1 MSYFDQLGSNP
12 FVRTKNNQQTLQF
25 SETMSTLYTLSL
37 EPQLGIW
44 PKQYHPVE
52 VEDQT
57 WNAETNS
64 FASEISTPFS
74 PPLSDFS
81 CTWLRHGGSE
91 TCPALG
97 SELGLLHGVWHST
110 LGIWPC
116 LWVPKEVLKFGMT
129 QSGTSSS

>member
-1 MSYFDQLGSNP
+1 MQKPTALAQRFQ
-12 FVRTKNNQQTLQF
+12 
-25 SETMSTLYTLSL
+25 
-37 EPQLGIW
+37 PQ
-44 PKQYHPVE
+44 
-52 VEDQT
+52 
-57 WNAETNS
+57 N
-64 FASEISTPFS
+64 
-74 PPLSDFS
+74 PPLCDFS

-129 QSGTSSS
+129 QRGTSSS